1 LGGGRGCGEAGAWA
15 VGSVVVGGTETSKE
29 GEEKKNKQETTHL
42 EIEDRVCVCERERER
57 NFYEKQRDDIGQF
70 NASVIQIYHL

>member
-1 LGGGRGCGEAGAWA
+1 MRTGC
-15 VGSVVVGGTETSKE
+15 
-29 GEEKKNKQETTHL
+29 
-42 EIEDRVCVCERERER
+42 VCVCVRERERERER